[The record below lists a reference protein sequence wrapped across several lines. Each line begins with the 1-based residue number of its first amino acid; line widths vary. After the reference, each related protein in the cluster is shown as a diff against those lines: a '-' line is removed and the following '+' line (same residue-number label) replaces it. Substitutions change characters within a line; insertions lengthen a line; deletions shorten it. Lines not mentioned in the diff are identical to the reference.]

1 MIRPGRTHASTPSV
15 YRSRIGVR
23 RDDPSVRPSCVV
35 TPRNP
40 RWCMDARP
48 APLSRPQKGWDAK
61 TYPLTLNRHESE
73 SPSLRL
79 SRPWRGG
86 LGADAFAPLPCRQEE
101 VSHRRLSR
109 PQKEWDAKTY
119 PLSPNRHESESPSL
133 RLSHPWR
140 GGMEADAFAPLPC
153 RQEEV
158 SHRRLSRLQ
167 KAWDAKTYPL
177 TLNRHGSE
185 RSTLRLSR
193 PWRRWLG
200 VGIFAPNPHLFL
212 ETTTPRA
219 TFHF

>member
-40 RWCMDARP
+40 RWFMDGRP
-48 APLSRPQKGWDAK
+48 TP
-61 TYPLTLNRHESE
+61 
-73 SPSLRL
+73 
-79 SRPWRGG
+79 
-86 LGADAFAPLPCRQEE
+86 
-101 VSHRRLSR
+101 LSR

-119 PLSPNRHESESPSL
+119 PLSTNRHESESPSL

-153 RQEEV
+153 RQKEVNHQRLSRPQKEWGAKTYLLSPNRHESESPSLRPSRSWRGGLEGVFDTPLPCRKEEV
-158 SHRRLSRLQ
+158 SHRRLSRPQ
-167 KAWDAKTYPL
+167 KEWDAKTYPL
-177 TLNRHGSE
+177 SPNRHESE
-185 RSTLRLSR
+185 RSTLRLSH
-193 PWRRWLG
+193 PWRGWLG
-200 VGIFAPNPHLFL
+200 VGIFAPNPHLFS
-212 ETTTPRA
+212 EITTPRA